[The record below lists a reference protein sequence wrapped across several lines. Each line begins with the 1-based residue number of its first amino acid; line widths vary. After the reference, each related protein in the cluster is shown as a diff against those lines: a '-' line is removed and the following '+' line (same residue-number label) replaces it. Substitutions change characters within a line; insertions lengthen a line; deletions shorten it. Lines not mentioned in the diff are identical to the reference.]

1 MQKNT
6 LLHLLLAAAVA
17 FTASQVQ
24 ADPKDNKPGKAHKAE
39 QKAQKAGQKAQKST
53 QAGYSSDSGA
63 VLTGAAVT
71 GAALGGGT
79 VAINSQIGGVN
90 VTAGISFGQA
100 RELAVSYQQTGYQQ
114 LPPGIRKNLA
124 RGKPLPP
131 GIAKKLGHSQMLS
144 QLPQHEGYQWQVCG
158 TDLVL
163 VSIATLVVADILT
176 DVFR

>member
-1 MQKNT
+1 MQNNT

-17 FTASQVQ
+17 LSATAVQ
-24 ADPKDNKPGKAHKAE
+24 ADPKHGKGNKGHPAE
-39 QKAQKAGQKAQKST
+39 QKAQKGNKKGQQSA
-53 QAGYSSDSGA
+53 QAGYSNNTA
-63 VLTGAAVT
+63 VLTGAAVA

-79 VAINSQIGGVN
+79 VAVNSQIGGVN

-158 TDLVL
+158 SDLVL
-163 VSIATLVVADILT
+163 VSIATMVVADILT

>member
-1 MQKNT
+1 MQNNT
-6 LLHLLLAAAVA
+6 LLQLLLATAVA
-17 FTASQVQ
+17 FSATQVQ
-24 ADPKDNKPGKAHKAE
+24 ADPKHGKGNKGHPAE
-39 QKAQKAGQKAQKST
+39 QKGNKKGQQSA
-53 QAGYSSDSGA
+53 QAGYSSNTA
-63 VLTGAAVT
+63 VLTGAAVA

-158 TDLVL
+158 SDLVL
-163 VSIATLVVADILT
+163 VSIATMVVADILT

>member
-1 MQKNT
+1 MQNNT
-6 LLHLLLAAAVA
+6 LLHLLLAVAVA
-17 FTASQVQ
+17 LSASQVQ
-24 ADPKDNKPGKAHKAE
+24 ADPKHGKGNKGHPAE
-39 QKAQKAGQKAQKST
+39 QKAQKGDKKGQQSA
-53 QAGYSSDSGA
+53 QAGYSNNTA
-63 VLTGAAVT
+63 VLTGAAVA

-79 VAINSQIGGVN
+79 VAVNSQIGGVN

-131 GIAKKLGHSQMLS
+131 GIAKKLGNSQMLS

-158 TDLVL
+158 SDLVL
-163 VSIATLVVADILT
+163 VSIATMVVADILT

>member
-1 MQKNT
+1 MQSKT

-17 FTASQVQ
+17 VSAGQVQ
-24 ADPKDNKPGKAHKAE
+24 ADPKHDKANKSHKAE
-39 QKAQKAGQKAQKST
+39 QKSQKAGKSQKNA
-53 QAGYSSDSGA
+53 QAGYSSDTTA
-63 VLTGAAVT
+63 VLTGAAVA

-79 VAINSQIGGVN
+79 VAVNSQIGGVN
-90 VTAGISFGQA
+90 VSAGISFGQA

-163 VSIATLVVADILT
+163 VSLATMVVADILT

>member
-6 LLHLLLAAAVA
+6 LLQVLLATAVA
-17 FTASQVQ
+17 FSASQVQ
-24 ADPKDNKPGKAHKAE
+24 ADPKHDKQNKGQAKA
-39 QKAQKAGQKAQKST
+39 AQKGQKSA
-53 QAGYSSDSGA
+53 QAGKTDMYSQSGTTTLA
-63 VLTGAAVT
+63 GATLAGSAGV
-71 GAALGGGT
+71 ALST
-79 VAINSQIGGVN
+79 QIGGVN

-158 TDLVL
+158 SDLVL
-163 VSIATLVVADILT
+163 VSIATMVVADILT

>member
-6 LLHLLLAAAVA
+6 LLPVLLATLVA
-17 FTASQVQ
+17 FSASQVQ
-24 ADPKDNKPGKAHKAE
+24 ADPKDNKANKGQKAE
-39 QKAQKAGQKAQKST
+39 QKAQKGDKKGQKSA
-53 QAGYSSDSGA
+53 QAGYSNDTA
-63 VLTGAAVT
+63 VLTGAAVA

-158 TDLVL
+158 SDLVL
-163 VSIATLVVADILT
+163 VSIATMVVADILT

>member
-1 MQKNT
+1 MKT
-6 LLHLLLAAAVA
+6 KDLWPLLLVAAFA
-17 FTASQVQ
+17 TSSGMVQ
-24 ADPKDNKPGKAHKAE
+24 ADPKDNKANKSHKTE
-39 QKAQKAGQKAQKST
+39 QKAQKAGKKAQKSA
-53 QAGYSSDSGA
+53 QAGYSSDTSA
-63 VLTGAAVT
+63 VLTGAAVA

-79 VAINSQIGGVN
+79 VAVNSQIGGVN
-90 VTAGISFGQA
+90 VSAGISFGQA

-158 TDLVL
+158 SDLVL
-163 VSIATLVVADILT
+163 VSIATMVVADILT